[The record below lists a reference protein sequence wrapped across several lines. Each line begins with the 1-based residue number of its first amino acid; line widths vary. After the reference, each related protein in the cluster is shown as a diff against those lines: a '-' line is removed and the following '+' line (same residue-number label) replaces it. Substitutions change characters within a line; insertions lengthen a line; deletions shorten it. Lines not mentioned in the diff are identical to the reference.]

1 MVGSPDER
9 RLNRK
14 DLLRA
19 AIDTSAKTLYD
30 KRSYKKII
38 YPLFIRP
45 VVCDFYMFYFIAYFT
60 TYFIIYFTAYFT
72 TYFIAYF
79 RTYFTA

>member
-14 DLLRA
+14 TLLRA

-30 KRSYKKII
+30 KRSYKKIV
-38 YPLFIRP
+38 YLLLIRP
-45 VVCDFYMFYFIAYFT
+45 FVGDFYMFYFIAYFT
-60 TYFIIYFTAYFT
+60 TYFIIYFTAYFV
-72 TYFIAYF
+72 AYF
-79 RTYFTA
+79 TTYFTA